1 VLVEVDVQEKLDF
14 RLGEMA
20 FYLEKTAIKGLR
32 ASASHG
38 RGESRPIVG
47 SQRADFDAPSIAQRA
62 RNSGLP
68 LT

>member
-1 VLVEVDVQEKLDF
+1 
-14 RLGEMA
+14 MA

-47 SQRADFDAPSIAQRA
+47 SQRADFDAPSIAQRLERGIA
-62 RNSGLP
+62 GCL
-68 LT
+68 